1 VNRAGAGVAA
11 VEVVDRV
18 DDLLGKRVAHVDE
31 PTRRRRPDW
40 RAPARAAIDSAWALG
55 GTTEEQHL
63 ETNGSARPAHRGGIT
78 RLAALAAVIAA
89 SVLVALLLFGSGG
102 SAYTLKAHFINGG
115 QLVKGNLVELGGV
128 QIGEVTGFEVTDDGQ
143 AEIEFEIDDDHAP
156 LPAGSQFV
164 IRPGSLSSVANR
176 YVEVHLPSASPAD
189 AEAGEQEMLDDGA
202 VIPSDRTTSVVEID
216 TFFNLFDKKTRES
229 IQGFFRGGRRQYA
242 GAGDDANRGLP
253 YLKTNL
259 SASSRLFRELTY
271 DPPVLERF
279 IVDSSRL
286 VTALADRENELSPLV
301 NHLNRTTRALGSEKE
316 ALSEVVSRL
325 PGFMRTANSTYV
337 NLRAALDDVDPLVEA
352 SKPVARKLGP
362 FLDEV
367 RPFANE
373 AVPTIRD
380 LSRLTGSP
388 GPGNDLLELN
398 RTYPP
403 LADIAVDTERRSV
416 DFGTGPVDVGRR
428 RGSFPEAAEAFRDS
442 APIVGHGRPYTP
454 DFVSWFDDF
463 SQTGAYDALGSFSR
477 SQTYFNIFTVSDG
490 GIIPRADQ
498 GEAFKEL
505 ANIYQYKR
513 CPGAAESP
521 AADGSNVW
529 SEEEREELDCLES
542 DRAIKGPE

>member
-1 VNRAGAGVAA
+1 M
-11 VEVVDRV
+11 
-18 DDLLGKRVAHVDE
+18 
-31 PTRRRRPDW
+31 
-40 RAPARAAIDSAWALG
+40 DSAAAA
-55 GTTEEQHL
+55 Q
-63 ETNGSARPAHRGGIT
+63 RGGIT
-78 RLAALAAVIAA
+78 RFAALAAVIAVA
-89 SVLVALLLFGSGG
+89 VLVALLLFGS
-102 SAYTLKAHFINGG
+102 SDSYTLKARFINAG

-128 QIGEVTGFEVTDDGQ
+128 QIGQVTDFEVTEAGE
-143 AEIEFEIDDDHAP
+143 AEVEFEVEDDYAP
-156 LPAGSQFV
+156 LPAGSRFL

-176 YVEVHLPSASPAD
+176 FIEVHLPSASAGD
-189 AEAGEQEMLDDGA
+189 AAAGEQDMLEDGA
-202 VIPSDRTTSVVEID
+202 VIQSDRTTSVVEID
-216 TFFNLFDKKTRES
+216 TFFSMFDKRTRES

-242 GAGDDANRGLP
+242 GVGDDANRGLP

-259 SASSRLFRELTY
+259 SSASRLFRELTY

-279 IVDSSRL
+279 LKDSSRL
-286 VTALADRENELSPLV
+286 VTALAEKEGELSPLV

-316 ALSEVVSRL
+316 ALAELVTRL
-325 PGFMRTANSTYV
+325 PDFMRTANSTYV
-337 NLRAALDDVDPLVEA
+337 NLRATLDDVDPLVEA

-362 FLDEV
+362 YLAEL

-380 LSRLTGSP
+380 LARLTGSP

-403 LADIAVDTERRSV
+403 LADIAVDTERRQI

-442 APIVGHGRPYTP
+442 APIVAHGRPYTA

-477 SQTYFNIFTVSDG
+477 SQTYVNAFSLSTG
-490 GIIPRADQ
+490 TPIPFSQQ
-498 GEAFKEL
+498 GEVFKQL
-505 ANIYQYKR
+505 ANINQYKK
-513 CPGAAESP
+513 CPGAAEAP
-521 AADGSNVW
+521 APDGSNVW

-542 DRAIKGPE
+542 DRSVVAPE

>member
-1 VNRAGAGVAA
+1 MAS
-11 VEVVDRV
+11 
-18 DDLLGKRVAHVDE
+18 
-31 PTRRRRPDW
+31 
-40 RAPARAAIDSAWALG
+40 APA
-55 GTTEEQHL
+55 
-63 ETNGSARPAHRGGIT
+63 AHKGGIT
-78 RLAALAAVIAA
+78 RFAVLAAIIAAAV
-89 SVLVALLLFGSGG
+89 LVGLLLFGGG
-102 SAYTLKAHFINGG
+102 GANYTLKARFINAG

-128 QIGEVTGFEVTDDGQ
+128 KVGQVTGFEVTEDGR
-143 AEIEFEIDDDHAP
+143 AEVEFEIDEDHAP
-156 LPAGSQFV
+156 LPQGTRLL

-176 YVEVHLPSASPAD
+176 FIEIHLPSASLSRAND
-189 AEAGEQEMLDDGA
+189 GQEMLDDGA
-202 VIPSDRTTSVVEID
+202 VIDSDKTVSVVEID

-279 IVDSSRL
+279 LVDSSRL
-286 VTALADRENELSPLV
+286 VTALAEKEGELSPLI

-316 ALSEVVSRL
+316 ALAELVGRL
-325 PGFMRTANSTYV
+325 PPFMRTANTTYV

-362 FLDEV
+362 YLDELQ
-367 RPFANE
+367 PFAKE

-380 LSRLTGSP
+380 LARLTGSP
-388 GPGNDLLELN
+388 GKGNDLLELN

-403 LADIAVDTERRSV
+403 LADIAVDTENRKINY
-416 DFGTGPVDVGRR
+416 GTGAIDLGRK

-442 APIVGHGRPYTP
+442 APIIAKGRPYTP
-454 DFVSWFDDF
+454 DFLGWFDDF

-477 SQTYFNIFTVSDG
+477 SQTYFNLFTVSDG
-490 GIIPRADQ
+490 GLIPRSQQ
-498 GEAFKEL
+498 GEVFKRL
-505 ANIYQYKR
+505 AKTMQFKR

-521 AADGSNVW
+521 SYDESNVW
-529 SEEEREELDCLES
+529 SEEEREKFDCLES
-542 DRAIKGPE
+542 DRAIGATE

>member
-1 VNRAGAGVAA
+1 
-11 VEVVDRV
+11 
-18 DDLLGKRVAHVDE
+18 
-31 PTRRRRPDW
+31 
-40 RAPARAAIDSAWALG
+40 
-55 GTTEEQHL
+55 
-63 ETNGSARPAHRGGIT
+63 
-78 RLAALAAVIAA
+78 
-89 SVLVALLLFGSGG
+89 VLVALLLFGSGG
-102 SAYTLKAHFINGG
+102 GGYTLKARFINAG

-128 QIGEVTGFEVTDDGQ
+128 QIGQVTGFEVTEDGR
-143 AEIEFEIDDDHAP
+143 AEVEFEIEDDHAP
-156 LPAGSQFV
+156 LPVGSRLL

-176 YVEVHLPSASPAD
+176 FIEVHLPSASAGD
-189 AEAGEQEMLDDGA
+189 AAAGEQEMLEDGA
-202 VIPSDRTTSVVEID
+202 VIDSDRTTSVVEID

-229 IQGFFRGGRRQYA
+229 IQGFFRGARRQYA
-242 GAGDDANRGLP
+242 GAGKAANRGLP
-253 YLKTNL
+253 YMKTNL
-259 SASSRLFRELTY
+259 SSASRLFRELTY

-286 VTALADRENELSPLV
+286 VTALAEREGELSPLI

-316 ALSEVVSRL
+316 ALAEVVTRF

-362 FLDEV
+362 YLDEL

-373 AVPTIRD
+373 AVPTVRD
-380 LSRLTGSP
+380 LARLTGSP
-388 GPGNDLLELN
+388 GPANDLLELN

-403 LADIAVDTERRSV
+403 LADIAVDTEQRSI
-416 DFGTGPVDVGRR
+416 DFGTGPVDLGRK

-442 APIVGHGRPYTP
+442 APIVAHGRPYTP

-477 SQTYFNIFTVSDG
+477 SQTYFNVFTVSDG
-490 GIIPRADQ
+490 GVIPRAEQ
-498 GEAFKEL
+498 GDVFKEL

-542 DRAIKGPE
+542 DRAIGAGE

>member
-1 VNRAGAGVAA
+1 MASAA
-11 VEVVDRV
+11 
-18 DDLLGKRVAHVDE
+18 
-31 PTRRRRPDW
+31 
-40 RAPARAAIDSAWALG
+40 
-55 GTTEEQHL
+55 
-63 ETNGSARPAHRGGIT
+63 AHRGGIT
-78 RLAALAAVIAA
+78 RFAALAAVIAVA
-89 SVLVALLLFGSGG
+89 VLVALLLFGGG
-102 SAYTLKAHFINGG
+102 GDSYALKARFINAG

-128 QIGEVTGFEVTDDGQ
+128 KIGQVTGFEVTEDGR
-143 AEIEFEIDDDHAP
+143 AEVEFEIDDDHAP
-156 LPAGSQFV
+156 LPEGTRLL

-176 YVEVHLPSASPAD
+176 FIEVHLPSAELSKANS
-189 AEAGEQEMLDDGA
+189 GQRMLDDGA
-202 VIPSDRTTSVVEID
+202 VIDSDKTTSVVEID

-229 IQGFFRGGRRQYA
+229 IQGFFRGARRQYA
-242 GAGDDANRGLP
+242 GVGDDANRGLP

-286 VTALADRENELSPLV
+286 VTALAEKEGELSPLI

-316 ALSEVVSRL
+316 ALAELVGRL

-362 FLDEV
+362 YLDEL

-380 LSRLTGSP
+380 LARLTGSP
-388 GPGNDLLELN
+388 GPANDLLELN

-403 LADIAVDTERRSV
+403 LADSAVDTQRRRL
-416 DFGTGPVDVGRR
+416 DYGTGMVDLGRK

-442 APIVGHGRPYTP
+442 APIIAKGRPYTP
-454 DFVSWFDDF
+454 DFLGWMDDF

-477 SQTYFNIFTVSDG
+477 SQSYFNLFTVSDG
-490 GIIPRADQ
+490 GLIPRSQQ
-498 GEAFKEL
+498 GEVFKEL
-505 ANIYQYKR
+505 AKINQFKR
-513 CPGAAESP
+513 CPGAAEPP
-521 AADGSNVW
+521 AFDDSNVW
-529 SEEEREELDCLES
+529 SEEERRTFDCLES
-542 DRAIKGPE
+542 DRAIRADE